1 MNFYKRFIGD
11 YQRDTGHLSM
21 AEHGAYT
28 LLLDVHYATEKPLPS
43 NKQSIYRLLRAID
56 KSEQIAIDR
65 VLDEFWTETDVGW
78 VNPKALEL
86 IADKQTR
93 SDKAKGSA
101 EKRWSG
107 DADARPNAQEGDANA
122 HASASENGRDSDANA
137 SEGACDLDAN
147 ASEGACDLDANA
159 YANASKNRCDP
170 DASHSQRPDTKARHQ
185 SQTQTPDPPDSP
197 SQASDSG
204 GSVERP
210 DLGATPPVALAPRR
224 RGNSAKPPS
233 AVAVI
238 FDYWRNTLG
247 HPRAR
252 LDDKRRKV
260 IGRALKLGYTAAE
273 LCEAIRGCA
282 VTPHNMGIND
292 RGTKYDALGLILRD
306 ADHIDRFIRNAK
318 DPPQPRND
326 AEARFLHNVA
336 NAETAMRLLAERD
349 QQDTT
354 DDRH

>member
-65 VLDEFWTETDVGW
+65 ILDEFWSETDDGW
-78 VNPKALEL
+78 VNPKALEV
-86 IADKQTR
+86 IADKQMR
-93 SDKAKGSA
+93 SENAKGSA
-101 EKRWSG
+101 KKRWSR
-107 DADARPNAQEGDANA
+107 DADASLDAQED
-122 HASASENGRDSDANA
+122 
-137 SEGACDLDAN
+137 
-147 ASEGACDLDANA
+147 DANA
-159 YANASKNRCDP
+159 YANASENGCDSDANTYANASENLCDL
-170 DASHSQRPDTKARHQ
+170 DASHSHSQIPDTKARHQ

-197 SQASDSG
+197 SQDPDSG

-210 DLGATPPVALAPRR
+210 DLGATSPVALAPRR

-238 FDYWRNTLG
+238 FDYWQNTLG
-247 HPRAR
+247 HPKAR

-260 IGRALKLGYTAAE
+260 IGRALEDGYTAAE

-292 RGTKYDALGLILRD
+292 RGARYDALGLILRD

-336 NAETAMRLLAERD
+336 NAESAMRVLAERD
-349 QQDTT
+349 QQDTPDT
-354 DDRH
+354 VEKLHFARR